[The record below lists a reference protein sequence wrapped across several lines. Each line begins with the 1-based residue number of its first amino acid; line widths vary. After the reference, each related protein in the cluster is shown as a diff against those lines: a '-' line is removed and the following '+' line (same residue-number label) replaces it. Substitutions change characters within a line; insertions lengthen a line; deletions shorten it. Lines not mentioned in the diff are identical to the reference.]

1 MNAQHPI
8 TPSSIRTIR
17 QGHFANCSATGSVVG
32 MALLSVV
39 AVGAIVNA
47 FADRFARWSA
57 TPERPDKPPDGG
69 EPSGPPGPRQAS
81 GGAPAR
87 TPRVRPEGDGA
98 IVAWPSPPAL
108 IDVDADTARALLQ
121 RGARAVGGDLPVP
134 GALSAPTE
142 VHVALSARCAAG
154 CTGCYQDARPDG
166 PAADAAALEDDLDA
180 LAQMGVFEIAVGGG
194 EPLRSPD
201 LVPVVEGIVRRGLV
215 ANVTTSGLG
224 LDAARARWLA
234 AHTGQVNVSL
244 DGLGEVYAAARG
256 WDGAP
261 VALRALRLLR
271 EAGARVGVNTVIVAA
286 NVDHLDAMADALAAL
301 GVTEWHWIRFKPV
314 GRGTVD
320 AAPSPAQLDGLWP
333 RLLELEGRTGLSI
346 RVDCAL
352 APLVLG
358 ASPAPDPAA
367 LRRLGV
373 TGCAG
378 GHSLWARDTDGTF
391 APCSYAASQRDRP
404 PERTA
409 PAIAWRQDP
418 TLLRWRDRPATGPCA
433 SCPVHD
439 VCRGGCHVV
448 AQARLGDAMAPD
460 PDCPRV
466 RAWAS

>member
-1 MNAQHPI
+1 MSAQHPI

-32 MALLSVV
+32 VALLSVV

-57 TPERPDKPPDGG
+57 TPEGPDEPPDGG
-69 EPSGPPGPRQAS
+69 DPSGPPGPRHEP

-166 PAADAAALEDDLDA
+166 PATDAAALEEDLDA

-201 LVPVVEGIVRRGLV
+201 LVGVVEGIVRRGLV

-244 DGLGEVYAAARG
+244 DGLGGVYAAARG

-271 EAGARVGVNTVIVAA
+271 EAGARVGGEHGDRRGERRSPRRHGRRAVRPRRHRVA
-286 NVDHLDAMADALAAL
+286 LDPLQARRPGDRGRRPLACAARRPL
-301 GVTEWHWIRFKPV
+301 APPAGDRRPHRPEHPGGLRPRAAGARRLPRARPGRAAPPGRDRLRGRAQPV
-314 GRGTVD
+314 GAGHRRHLR
-320 AAPSPAQLDGLWP
+320 P
-333 RLLELEGRTGLSI
+333 
-346 RVDCAL
+346 
-352 APLVLG
+352 VL
-358 ASPAPDPAA
+358 
-367 LRRLGV
+367 LRR
-373 TGCAG
+373 
-378 GHSLWARDTDGTF
+378 
-391 APCSYAASQRDRP
+391 Q
-404 PERTA
+404 
-409 PAIAWRQDP
+409 PA
-418 TLLRWRDRPATGPCA
+418 
-433 SCPVHD
+433 
-439 VCRGGCHVV
+439 
-448 AQARLGDAMAPD
+448 
-460 PDCPRV
+460 
-466 RAWAS
+466 